1 MGERGSKIAS
11 IFLML
16 LLCMMVFH
24 SMMIHADTY
33 VGDWQSLP
41 YGVQNIPSGRTFNEG
56 DIVGTTIG
64 WWNLFCFWVDRVLCG
79 WLSTTSMCLVGW
91 LTGSSLY
98 IFLLI
103 ISYTN
108 CRLSLYKG
116 FLFCY
121 FLCIF
126 AFNLS
131 PPSIVFCLSTYDPLC
146 IPQILLY

>member
-1 MGERGSKIAS
+1 
-11 IFLML
+11 
-16 LLCMMVFH
+16 
-24 SMMIHADTY
+24 
-33 VGDWQSLP
+33 
-41 YGVQNIPSGRTFNEG
+41 
-56 DIVGTTIG
+56 
-64 WWNLFCFWVDRVLCG
+64 LCG